1 MYHVPQLSQYQMS
14 ASTPFALEAPITCN
28 GNASAFFLAA
38 DLPTLPQACWCF
50 WGHSAAQQRSFCSC
64 CKEISLFR
72 DQLFFFFFLLEFTL
86 VEFDLFLSFL
96 SAANALASTVAIL
109 SARNL
114 ISKRVS
120 LSKFTVCLLV
130 GIPSTTSN
138 CRIPNKVRTKFA

>member
-1 MYHVPQLSQYQMS
+1 MSHSYHSTRCLLPHRLLLKPPLHAMGTHQLSSLQPIYQLCPKH
-14 ASTPFALEAPITCN
+14 ADVFEDTPQPSNEVFALVARKFL
-28 GNASAFFLAA
+28 FFA
-38 DLPTLPQACWCF
+38 
-50 WGHSAAQQRSFCSC
+50 
-64 CKEISLFR
+64 ISS
-72 DQLFFFFFLLEFTL
+72 FFFFLLEFTL